1 LAAKLA
7 SGLLTQSHQLQA
19 QQQLH
24 QHQQQ
29 QQQQQLSQA
38 ASSVGAHHVEGNL
51 PVAGSN
57 AVSAAAAA
65 PFSLDLGVVR
75 NRHHFDLADAAIDPR
90 ASFNVYVF
98 LSLSLTLDLAVT
110 W

>member
-1 LAAKLA
+1 MAAKLA
-7 SGLLTQSHQLQA
+7 SGLLTQSHQLHA
-19 QQQLH
+19 QQQL
-24 QHQQQ
+24 HQQQ
-29 QQQQQLSQA
+29 QQQQQLCKA
-38 ASSVGAHHVEGNL
+38 ASSVGAHNVEGNL
-51 PVAGSN
+51 PVAGSK

-98 LSLSLTLDLAVT
+98 SAIVFNS
-110 W
+110 